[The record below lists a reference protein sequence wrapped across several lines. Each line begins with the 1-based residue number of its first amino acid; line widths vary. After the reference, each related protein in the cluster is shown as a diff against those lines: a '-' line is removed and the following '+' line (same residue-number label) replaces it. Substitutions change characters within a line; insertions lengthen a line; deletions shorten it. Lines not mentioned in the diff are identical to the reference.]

1 MHKIDTKWS
10 KGILTFSF
18 LFLSFIFISCTTTRR
33 SIAIEEG
40 WELLGE
46 TKVNFVR
53 DVDLIDVSSK
63 HQFIALRFKVEGK
76 DVRLHELKVH
86 FDNGDKLDPAIDLV
100 ILAGTESRIIEL
112 AREGRTIDRIEFKY
126 RTTGS
131 VLEGRAN
138 VLVFGQRYNPGY

>member
-1 MHKIDTKWS
+1 MHKIATKWNGFFFICALLS
-10 KGILTFSF
+10 LVLSISSCFSP
-18 LFLSFIFISCTTTRR
+18 RK

-53 DVDLIDVSSK
+53 DVDLIDVTSRN
-63 HQFIALRFKVEGK
+63 QFIGLRFKVEGR

-100 ILAGTESRIIEL
+100 ILAGQESRIIEL
-112 AREGRTIDRIEFKY
+112 AREGRTIDKIEFKY